1 MSASMGNKKETVLE
15 HNLFRDVNLNS
26 DKAQIYIPQYIRLR
40 EKSQQSY
47 TDA

>member
-26 DKAQIYIPQYIRLR
+26 DKRKFTSLSI
-40 EKSQQSY
+40 S
-47 TDA
+47 D